1 MERDTAA
8 GAGTVGR
15 VFALAALVG
24 SGVAVVLVLGLTFA
38 VDEVDPIRRTI
49 SEYALLDG
57 PKPVFD
63 TGVLA
68 FAAAALCAL
77 VALVRTRL
85 VRAVSIAS
93 AGLALAAVGLVAV
106 VVFEK
111 TNWAVGP
118 SLGGTIHRYASLVA
132 FLALPVAAI
141 LVVRRHRGTT
151 AAPPSSSG
159 TGAAARPPWPR
170 HAAWTRWLAVASLLW
185 FTPVLVGFAQ
195 RPFTGVSW
203 WRAVPLGL
211 VERGLALTEVL
222 VAVALA
228 AWALAATRRPS
239 VAAPS
244 PDSAADSPPGREMSR
259 D

>member
-8 GAGTVGR
+8 GRDTVGHG
-15 VFALAALVG
+15 FALAGLAG
-24 SGVAVVLVLGLTFA
+24 SGIAVVLVLGLTLT
-38 VDEVDPIRRTI
+38 VGQVDPIRRTI

-57 PKPVFD
+57 VKPVFD

-68 FAAAALCAL
+68 FAAAVLCVL
-77 VALVRTRL
+77 VALVRAGL
-85 VRAVSIAS
+85 VRSASGAS
-93 AGLALAAVGLVAV
+93 AGLVLAAVGLGAV

-118 SLGGTIHRYASLVA
+118 SVGGTIHRYASLVA
-132 FLALPVAAI
+132 FLALPIAAI
-141 LVVRRHRGTT
+141 LVVRRFRR
-151 AAPPSSSG
+151 
-159 TGAAARPPWPR
+159 AAAVGPEPRPGAR
-170 HAAWTRWLAVASLLW
+170 HAGWTRWLAVVSLLW
-185 FTPVLVGFAQ
+185 FTPILVGFAQ

-222 VAVALA
+222 VLVALA
-228 AWALAATRRPS
+228 VWGLTAARRTP
-239 VAAPS
+239 VAPPAPEAVG
-244 PDSAADSPPGREMSR
+244 DSRIPREMSR